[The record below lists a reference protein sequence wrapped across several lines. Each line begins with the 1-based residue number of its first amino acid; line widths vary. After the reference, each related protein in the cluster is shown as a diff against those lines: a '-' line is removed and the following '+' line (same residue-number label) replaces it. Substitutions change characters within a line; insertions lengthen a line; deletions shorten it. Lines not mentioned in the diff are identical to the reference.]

1 MEEAA
6 GEQEAAMHEPS
17 IAGATSVCSPV
28 LELVDVVLSFIRER
42 CPASVADA
50 VRSAKP

>member
-6 GEQEAAMHEPS
+6 GGQGAAMREPS
-17 IAGATSVCSPV
+17 IPGATSVRSPV
-28 LELVDVVLSFIRER
+28 LERVDVVLSFIRER

-50 VRSAKP
+50 IR